1 LSLAFWGWLWGV
13 IGMFLSTPLTVIVMV
28 ICAQFPGSRWVAVLL
43 SADGRPGGVQPSK
56 A

>member
-1 LSLAFWGWLWGV
+1 
-13 IGMFLSTPLTVIVMV
+13 MV

-43 SADGRPGGVQPSK
+43 SADGRPGGVQSSK